1 MRSKKFYLSIV
12 AVILLLSVVGVVLA
26 QENAGP
32 PESADLTKV
41 KEDAVRAI
49 LDNDGSVIDPN
60 KTMAKA
66 ARTNEGGFGGWYFS
80 DDKNT
85 VYVYMTDTTKTEAA
99 ETAFNTAYTSQHSP
113 ANIVTV
119 PGNHSLD
126 DLSTWLNQMIKA
138 LLDAEI
144 LLRSTQIDQGQNLI
158 KIDLDESA
166 SLEDAQSIRNK
177 LNIPPTAV
185 QFALTSNGDF
195 LAGDDLQD
203 KWRPLVG
210 GIQHQQIR
218 NGLRCTISFGTERDD
233 EEGIV
238 LASHCTNE
246 ARRLWGLDNAVIHQP
261 VNPFGPLTNTVAEET
276 IDPLGRSSGSIL
288 CTDYDYICRNSD
300 AA

>member
-1 MRSKKFYLSIV
+1 MRSKRFYLSV
-12 AVILLLSVVGVVLA
+12 LATILLLFVVGTVLA
-26 QENAGP
+26 QEATGP
-32 PESADLTKV
+32 PESADPTKV
-41 KEDAVRAI
+41 KEDTVRAI
-49 LDNDGSVIDPN
+49 LDSDGKVIDPN

-99 ETAFNTAYTSQHSP
+99 ETAFNTAYTGQHSP

-144 LLRSTQIDQGQNLI
+144 LLRSTQVDQGQNLI
-158 KIDLDESA
+158 KIGLDESA

-185 QFALTSNGDF
+185 QFALTSNGDL

-246 ARRLWGLDNAVIHQP
+246 SRRLWGNDSAVI
-261 VNPFGPLTNTVAEET
+261 LWLRYVAHSQT
-276 IDPLGRSSGSIL
+276 Q
-288 CTDYDYICRNSD
+288 
-300 AA
+300 

>member
-49 LDNDGSVIDPN
+49 LDNDGKLIDPKN
-60 KTMAKA
+60 TMAKA

-99 ETAFNTAYTSQHSP
+99 ETAFNTAYTGQHSP

-166 SLEDAQSIRNK
+166 SLEDAENARDE
-177 LNIPPTAV
+177 LGIPASAIEFSMRSKGGFLGRVDIQV
-185 QFALTSNGDF
+185 QLTD
-195 LAGDDLQD
+195 DDLAMAPD
-203 KWRPLVG
+203 
-210 GIQHQQIR
+210 
-218 NGLRCTISFGTERDD
+218 S
-233 EEGIV
+233 
-238 LASHCTNE
+238 
-246 ARRLWGLDNAVIHQP
+246 
-261 VNPFGPLTNTVAEET
+261 
-276 IDPLGRSSGSIL
+276 
-288 CTDYDYICRNSD
+288 
-300 AA
+300 